1 MENKNFT
8 RSQLINYL
16 KNGTLTFFIYYL
28 LIIVF
33 VSIFRF
39 SETYSISLAYILA
52 IIFNFA
58 GNRSFV
64 FKATDGVIGQQ
75 ILRFMIIAL
84 INYFIQIL
92 TFKFFYLYKGFNFYI
107 ASFIGIFIAIGIG
120 FVTSKIWIFKKK
132 LLS

>member
-1 MENKNFT
+1 MKSKNLT
-8 RSQLINYL
+8 RSQFIDYL
-16 KNGTLTFFIYYL
+16 KNGTITFFIYYL
-28 LIIVF
+28 LIIIF
-33 VSIFRF
+33 IGIFRF
-39 SETYSISLAYILA
+39 SETNALSLAYILA

-64 FKATDGVIGQQ
+64 FKATDGLISQQ
-75 ILRFMIIAL
+75 IFRFIIIAL

-92 TFKFFYLYKGFNFYI
+92 TIKYFYLYKGFNFYI

-132 LLS
+132 LLT